1 MSDRRGQVSALL
13 ASTLLL
19 SAFVGAGVVA
29 AFTDAGVL
37 ADTNLDTNGNEG
49 DAVAAIDFIAFCP
62 VSVFVDRD
70 DFEDIDPGSVELP
83 PADQPLERILFPTD
97 PMQASGMIQ
106 WSLTFPGEYYVV
118 AGYDGTLEQFS
129 LYEGPGASQL
139 QVGEGS
145 ILPAHLSAEQA
156 CGPNGFGVTYD
167 FDSGTYGVLLPE
179 SLPPELLEQ
188 LPEGIDVDDLNSVDL
203 EDFDT
208 MEELMAFLE
217 SLDSV
222 GTIESSS

>member
-1 MSDRRGQVSALL
+1 VSDRRGQVSALL

-37 ADTNLDTNGNEG
+37 ADTNLGTNGNEG
-49 DAVAAIDFIAFCP
+49 DAVAAVEFIAFCP

-70 DFEDIDPGSVELP
+70 DLDDIDPGSVELP
-83 PADQPLERILFPTD
+83 PADQPLERLLFPTD
-97 PMQASGMIQ
+97 PMQTSGMIQ
-106 WSLTFPGEYYVV
+106 WALTFPGEYFVV
-118 AGYDGTLEQFS
+118 IGYDGTLEQFS
-129 LYEGPGASQL
+129 LYEGPDASQL
-139 QVGEGS
+139 QVGEGI

-167 FDSGTYGVLLPE
+167 FDSETYGVLLPD
-179 SLPPELLEQ
+179 SLPPELIEQ
-188 LPEGIDVDDLNSVDL
+188 LPEGVDVDDLDSVDL

-208 MEELMAFLE
+208 MEELMVFLE

-222 GTIESSS
+222 GTIES